1 MASTALVVA
10 SPADPA
16 HGGAPGLTS
25 PGLTRTG
32 RKSGPPE
39 RLGMVAMGS
48 AWGDED
54 DEEAADDEEV
64 EEESA
69 DEQAPSAAGP
79 AKKRGRGCGHAHS
92 NVNKNTGK
100 KTAYCAPCLTT
111 RFHSNLVVATN
122 RLPELD
128 PQFVV
133 DNAVAM
139 QKRLADSIQ
148 RARDLLAEA
157 KAKAEAK
164 AQAEA
169 VAKAKAQAAQAATL
183 AEQASRAAMDAA
195 RQALEQAERNHAAAA
210 RQAQQ
215 LAAEAAAAAVVMQAD

>member
-1 MASTALVVA
+1 MATAALVVA

-16 HGGAPGLTS
+16 HGAAPGLTS

-48 AWGDED
+48 WPDEGD
-54 DEEAADDEEV
+54 DEEAAADDND
-64 EEESA
+64 SA

-79 AKKRGRGCGHAHS
+79 ARKRGRCGHEH
-92 NVNKNTGK
+92 NNINKNTGK
-100 KTAYCAPCLTT
+100 KTSSCGACLTT
-111 RFHSNLVVATN
+111 RFHSNFAVATN

-128 PQFVV
+128 AQFVV
-133 DNAVAM
+133 DNAAAM

-148 RARDLLAEA
+148 RARDLLDAAKKAAEA
-157 KAKAEAK
+157 KALAEA
-164 AQAEA
+164 A
-169 VAKAKAQAAQAATL
+169 AKAKAQAAQAATL

-195 RQALEQAERNHAAAA
+195 RQAFEQAERNHAAAA

-215 LAAEAAAAAVVMQAD
+215 LAAEAAAAAVVMTAD